1 MELTNKKLEQFLI
14 DNNALDAYLRNCAK
28 ARHLEK
34 NINAIG
40 LAFSWS
46 NTPEGSI
53 YWNNLDDLYHSYE
66 YNIKC
71 QQSDLVNHPPHY
83 QGDKFECIDVIAEVT
98 KDLKGIESVCTA
110 NAIKYLW
117 RWKKKNGKQDIEKAI
132 WYLNHLLK
140 NID

>member
-1 MELTNKKLEQFLI
+1 MELINKKLEQFLRE
-14 DNNALDAYLRNCAK
+14 NNALDDYLRNFEECK
-28 ARHLEK
+28 CDDK
-34 NINAIG
+34 DINLINS
-40 LAFSWS
+40 AFLWGD
-46 NTPEGSI
+46 TPEKYT
-53 YWNNLDDLYHSYE
+53 YWDKLNEAFEDYMNGE
-66 YNIKC
+66 N

-98 KDLKGIESVCTA
+98 KDLKDIEAVCTA

-140 NID
+140 NIE